1 MRAAFLIFGAVL
13 VAGALPAAAQPS
25 VRVEPTKLE
34 GQRTMER
41 MTQDA
46 VIRDYL
52 QSWQSLHAAFDQNRA
67 DLLDADFVGDALKN
81 LGEAIQQQTTLGIR
95 TQYADQSHDV
105 QIVFY
110 SPEGLSIELVDDV
123 DYDVQLFD
131 HDKAKGTSHLH
142 ARYIAVLT
150 PSESRWRVRML
161 QADAKDVK

>member
-1 MRAAFLIFGAVL
+1 MRSAFLTFVAVL
-13 VAGALPAAAQPS
+13 FAGLLPAAAQPS

-41 MTQDA
+41 TTQEA

-52 QSWQSLHAAFDQNRA
+52 QSWQSLHSAFNQNSA
-67 DLLDADFVGDALKN
+67 DVLDADFVGDARKK
-81 LGEAIQQQTTLGIR
+81 LGDAIQQQATLGVR
-95 TQYADQSHDV
+95 TQYVDQSHDV
-105 QIVFY
+105 RIVFY

-123 DYDVQLFD
+123 DYDMQLFD

-161 QADAKDVK
+161 QADSK